1 MNNCI
6 STFKNTHLLVNIS
19 NVNFYILFLFLF
31 LFSCEKDPD
40 TQEIPSYINVSNANL
55 LTSSDQG
62 SNTHKITDV
71 WVYVND
77 QFLGA
82 FEIPATIPLL
92 HKDSNNIRLFAGIK
106 DNGISSTRVR
116 YHFYKSSEYNIFL
129 VEDSIVNIEPTFVY
143 TENSNIEH
151 ENFEGVGTNID
162 TTLNSEIDFE
172 IKTENGNKFAYA
184 KIDGNYLKFE
194 ASTDNFVNLPQQGSP
209 VYLELDYQ
217 SNHTALIGAYIN
229 NPNSVINKDLVWISP
244 KEEDWNKIYINM
256 TKTVSEA
263 LGNNSIKFYLNVFRN
278 DTTEEAWIKFDN
290 FKIIY

>member
-1 MNNCI
+1 MYL
-6 STFKNTHLLVNIS
+6 FKNTHHFVNIKKKCIIS
-19 NVNFYILFLFLF
+19 LFISIC
-31 LFSCEKDPD
+31 LFSCDKNENI
-40 TQEIPSYINVSNANL
+40 QEIPSYLSVSEINLVTNSN
-55 LTSSDQG
+55 QG
-62 SNTHKITDV
+62 SNTHKITDI
-71 WVYVND
+71 WLYVND
-77 QFLGA
+77 QFVGA
-82 FEIPATIPLL
+82 YELPTTVPLL
-92 HKDSNNIRLFAGIK
+92 HKDTNNIKIFAGIK

-116 YHFYKSSEYNIFL
+116 YHFYKSFEKNVFL
-129 VEDSIVNIEPTFVY
+129 VEDSIVNIQPSFRY
-143 TENSNIEH
+143 TDNAIIEY

-162 TTLNSEIDFE
+162 TTLNSEVDFE

-194 ASTDNFVNLPQQGSP
+194 ASTDNFINLPQQGSP

-244 KEEDWNKIYINM
+244 KEDWNKIYINM

-278 DTTEEAWIKFDN
+278 DTTADAWIKFDN
-290 FKIIY
+290 LKIIY